1 MQAAAAAGDA
11 EALRKAAHALKSSS
25 ANLGAEYLTTLCRQ
39 LEAVTRQ
46 ETLVSAKPLLQEV
59 EFEVPRV
66 LASLATIIGK
76 RTDHDPA

>member
-1 MQAAAAAGDA
+1 
-11 EALRKAAHALKSSS
+11 LRKAAHAMKSSS
-25 ANLGAEYLTTLCRQ
+25 ANVGAEQLAALCKATGGNR
-39 LEAVTRQ
+39 LAKTPSI
-46 ETLVSAKPLLQEV
+46 SAKCLLQEV